1 MKIERLF
8 KEIGLGEVNTES
20 INEKFLIDRNGKWFF
35 EGSEIKRQPMINLFS
50 RFLKLEA
57 DQKYYIITPY
67 EKVLVKV
74 IDVPFVIKSIKAVG
88 AGKNQLLTVITN
100 VDHEIIVGKKYPI
113 RFAIN
118 PTNNGVT
125 PYVKVKDNLEAVFS
139 RMQTLEIIDL
149 CINFKKSSENT
160 MGLWSDNFFVALETD
175 NF

>member
-88 AGKNQLLTVITN
+88 AGKKDLQAFRTVK
-100 VDHEIIVGKKYPI
+100 GI
-113 RFAIN
+113 R
-118 PTNNGVT
+118 
-125 PYVKVKDNLEAVFS
+125 KVE
-139 RMQTLEIIDL
+139 
-149 CINFKKSSENT
+149 
-160 MGLWSDNFFVALETD
+160 GL
-175 NF
+175 